1 MKQSINKPVN
11 VTVVG
16 FDKNTQIYP
25 RQIEL
30 DGETYSFIDSG
41 IRCTIRKG
49 DKLTSILNVSDGIR
63 DFRLRSGESGM
74 WTLLS
79 VSS

>member
-16 FDKNTQIYP
+16 FDKNTQSYP

-30 DGETYSFIDSG
+30 DGRIYDFVDSG
-41 IRCTIRKG
+41 IRFTVRKG
-49 DKLTSILNVSDGIR
+49 SVVTNILNVSDGTR
-63 DFRLRSGESGM
+63 DFRLRSGGSGV

>member
-16 FDKNTQIYP
+16 FDKNTQCYP

-30 DGETYSFIDSG
+30 DGEVYSFIDSG
-41 IRCTIRKG
+41 IRFTVRKG
-49 DKLTSILNVSDGIR
+49 STITSILNVSDGKR
-63 DFRLRSGESGM
+63 DFRLRSGGSGV